1 MTKKW
6 LAKPLSAYANLNP
19 ADFYKKFTGCFLML
33 ILCQLFFGSCAEQR
47 PLTGGPKDTKAPELD
62 STKYSTKNF
71 ITNFKEKEIILTF
84 NEWIILN
91 DPLNQIVFSPPLKV
105 KPDIKIK
112 YKSLVIRFKEDL
124 NPGTTYTIQFG
135 ESIRDFTENNPVQ
148 NFKFVFSNGEVLD
161 SLSLSGQ
168 IADAQ
173 SGNPVDKVWVML
185 YDNLGDS
192 VPYNERPLYVSKT
205 DGQGFFKFENLKS
218 DSFRIFALQDNNSNY
233 RFDQKSEAIAYF
245 GEPFYLSDTSKSS
258 IRMKL
263 FKEDDITAIQS
274 AKLVSKNQYKIL
286 FSQPVFDSLIINP
299 LIENNTEF
307 SILPEISRDSVI
319 LWWKGTTTNEFK
331 VELSIPNINFKDT
344 VNLTGTEELKLEK
357 IRIINEET
365 DNQAGKTKVKN
376 PAEKKFFFH
385 PKNINPVEFNQP
397 IIAFDTSKIMLID
410 SLGKKI
416 RFNLK
421 KSNQFRKLE
430 LNCSSDSLPVKCSL
444 IFLPDA
450 LEDFFGNSN
459 TDTLIRK
466 YSVFKET
473 ELGNLKLKI
482 TGADSS
488 FNYIIQMLD
497 EKDMVIQSF
506 AMENSS
512 QWEQNFYLL
521 EPKKYSFLVIQ
532 DKDNNGR
539 LSTGNYLQKKQP
551 ETLTRSKPVN
561 IRANWENEM
570 EIDLK
575 PAQKRK
581 G

>member
-1 MTKKW
+1 
-6 LAKPLSAYANLNP
+6 
-19 ADFYKKFTGCFLML
+19 
-33 ILCQLFFGSCAEQR
+33 
-47 PLTGGPKDTKAPELD
+47 
-62 STKYSTKNF
+62 
-71 ITNFKEKEIILTF
+71 
-84 NEWIILN
+84 
-91 DPLNQIVFSPPLKV
+91 
-105 KPDIKIK
+105 
-112 YKSLVIRFKEDL
+112 
-124 NPGTTYTIQFG
+124 
-135 ESIRDFTENNPVQ
+135 
-148 NFKFVFSNGEVLD
+148 
-161 SLSLSGQ
+161 
-168 IADAQ
+168 
-173 SGNPVDKVWVML
+173 
-185 YDNLGDS
+185 
-192 VPYNERPLYVSKT
+192 
-205 DGQGFFKFENLKS
+205 
-218 DSFRIFALQDNNSNY
+218 
-233 RFDQKSEAIAYF
+233 
-245 GEPFYLSDTSKSS
+245 
-258 IRMKL
+258 
-263 FKEDDITAIQS
+263 
-274 AKLVSKNQYKIL
+274 
-286 FSQPVFDSLIINP
+286 
-299 LIENNTEF
+299 
-307 SILPEISRDSVI
+307 
-319 LWWKGTTTNEFK
+319 
-331 VELSIPNINFKDT
+331 
-344 VNLTGTEELKLEK
+344 
-357 IRIINEET
+357 
-365 DNQAGKTKVKN
+365 
-376 PAEKKFFFH
+376 
-385 PKNINPVEFNQP
+385 
-397 IIAFDTSKIMLID
+397 MLID

-416 RFNLK
+416 SFSLK
-421 KSNQFRKLE
+421 KSKNQFRKLE